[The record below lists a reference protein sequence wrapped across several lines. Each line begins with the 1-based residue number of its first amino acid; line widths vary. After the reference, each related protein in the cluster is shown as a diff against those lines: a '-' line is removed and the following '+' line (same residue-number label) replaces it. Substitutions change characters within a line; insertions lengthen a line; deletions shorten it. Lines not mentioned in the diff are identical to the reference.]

1 MVDEPDSLTLR
12 FLRNIDQKLD
22 RVAEDVSDLKVRM
35 TSLERGLAGIDMSMA
50 GVQNRIGRVEQ
61 PLDRIEKRLDLV
73 DNPFGG
79 VRE

>member
-1 MVDEPDSLTLR
+1 MVDELDNLTLR

-22 RVAEDVSDLKVRM
+22 RLAEDVSDMKVRM
-35 TSLERGLAGIDMSMA
+35 TSLERGLASVEMSMA
-50 GVQNRIGRVEQ
+50 GVQNRIDRVEQ
-61 PLDRIEKRLDLV
+61 RLDRIEKRLDLV